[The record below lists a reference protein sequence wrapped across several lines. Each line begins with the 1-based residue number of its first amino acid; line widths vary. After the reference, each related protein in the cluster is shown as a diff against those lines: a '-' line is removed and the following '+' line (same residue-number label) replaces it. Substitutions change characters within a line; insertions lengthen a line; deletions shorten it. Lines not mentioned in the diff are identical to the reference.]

1 MKIGFAKRDITPPVL
16 SEGDLSIPMLG
27 FRWERAKAFRS
38 VHDPLYARA
47 MAVVSDAGTA
57 VIISCDLFGD
67 ALGFTGRCA
76 EEIQR
81 QCSVFADRPAGRPIG
96 RNSGVPADHVLFGC
110 THTHTSPDT
119 LRICRKEVAS
129 WWVDALVKQIAGTAM
144 EAVRSA
150 RPGSLH
156 WAEAPAPGLVVNRR
170 ARAVQVYEEKHGT
183 ADPVVR
189 ERNLAVDETLRCLCA
204 VGPDGKPFGAVV
216 NFACHPV
223 IVQTAPMISADYCG
237 PAAGGVEEAFGG
249 GFVSLYL
256 NGPCGDINPA
266 CGYTANYA
274 DCERMGRRLADYSIH
289 VLESAVK
296 TESLR
301 VDRIAG
307 HLRCAEVFRQIVPDV
322 PALRAEEQRLIAR
335 CREADAAGIPPKDSR
350 HPLATL
356 EGLQEKLAV
365 DAMPRTLQAPVHALR
380 LGEVCFVSLPGE
392 ILTALGQDVRRG
404 VGGRVMLSECARAH
418 MGYVCPREAHC
429 VGGYETGLGTWS
441 WLAEGSGEAIVK
453 AAVEAAKEAEKS

>member
-1 MKIGFAKRDITPPVL
+1 MRIGFAKRDITPPVL
-16 SEGDLSIPMLG
+16 PEGDLSIPMLG

-38 VHDPLYARA
+38 VHDPLYVRA
-47 MAVVSDAGTA
+47 MAVTSDAGAA

-81 QCSVFADRPAGRPIG
+81 RC
-96 RNSGVPADHVLFGC
+96 GVPADHVLFGC

-129 WWVDALVKQIAGTAM
+129 WWVDALVKQIAETAV

-150 RPGSLH
+150 RPGMLH

-170 ARAVQVYEEKHGT
+170 ARAVQVYEEKHGPL
-183 ADPVVR
+183 DPVVR
-189 ERNLAVDETLRCLCA
+189 ERNLAVDETLRALCA
-204 VGPDGKPFGAVV
+204 VGADEKPFGAIV

-237 PAAGGVEEAFGG
+237 PAAGGVEEAFDR
-249 GFVSLYL
+249 GFISLYL

-274 DCERMGRRLADYSIH
+274 DCERMGRQLADYSIR
-289 VLESAVK
+289 VLESAR
-296 TESLR
+296 TATPLR

-307 HLRCAEVFRQIVPDV
+307 RLRCAEVARQIVPDV
-322 PALRAEEQRLIAR
+322 PALRAQEQQLIAR

-350 HPLATL
+350 HPIATL
-356 EGLQEKLAV
+356 EGLQERLAV
-365 DAMPRTLQAPVHALR
+365 EAMPRTLQSPVHALR
-380 LGEVCFVSLPGE
+380 LGEVSFVSLPGE
-392 ILTALGQDVRRG
+392 ILTALGQDVRRR
-404 VGGRVMLSECARAH
+404 VGGKVMLAECSRAH
-418 MGYVCPREAHC
+418 MGYVCPREAYR
-429 VGGYETGLGTWS
+429 VGGYELGPGTWS
-441 WLAEGSGEAIVK
+441 WLAEGAGEAIVQ
-453 AAVEAAKEAEKS
+453 AAIEAAKEMERHD

>member
-1 MKIGFAKRDITPPVL
+1 MKIGFAKRDITPPIL
-16 SEGDLSIPMLG
+16 PEGDLSIPMLG

-47 MAVVSDAGTA
+47 MAVVSDAGA
-57 VIISCDLFGD
+57 AIVISCDLFGD

-81 QCSVFADRPAGRPIG
+81 QC
-96 RNSGVPADHVLFGC
+96 GVRADHVLFGC

-129 WWVDALVKQIAGTAM
+129 WWVEALVKQIAETAI

-150 RPGSLH
+150 RPGALH

-170 ARAVQVYEEKHGT
+170 ARALQVYEEKHG
-183 ADPVVR
+183 PVAHIIR
-189 ERNLAVDETLRCLCA
+189 ERNLAVDETLRALCA
-204 VGPDGKPFGAVV
+204 VSPDGRPFGAVV

-237 PAAGGVEEAFGG
+237 PAAGGVEKGLGE
-249 GFVSLYL
+249 GFISLYL

-274 DCERMGRRLADYSIH
+274 DCERMGRQLAEYSIH
-289 VLESAVK
+289 VIESAVK
-296 TESLR
+296 TGSLR
-301 VDRIAG
+301 MDRIAG
-307 HLRCAEVFRQIVPDV
+307 RLRHAEVARQVVPDV

-356 EGLQEKLAV
+356 EGLLEKLAV
-365 DAMPRTLQAPVHALR
+365 EDMPRTLQAPVHALR

-392 ILTALGQDVRRG
+392 ILTALGQDVRHG
-404 VGGRVMLSECARAH
+404 VGGKVMLSECARAH
-418 MGYVCPREAHC
+418 MGYVCPREAHR

-441 WLAEGSGEAIVK
+441 WLAEGSGEAIVQ
-453 AAVEAAKEAEKS
+453 AAIEAAKEAEKS